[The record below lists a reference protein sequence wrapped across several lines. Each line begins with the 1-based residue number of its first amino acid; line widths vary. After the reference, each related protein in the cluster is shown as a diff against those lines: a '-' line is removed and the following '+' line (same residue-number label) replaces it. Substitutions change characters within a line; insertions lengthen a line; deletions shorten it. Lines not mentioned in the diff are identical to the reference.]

1 MASQG
6 LRSLAGRTS
15 TARQPLLQRSPP
27 STLALLSGVRSQS
40 TTSRPIIEAMDR
52 VLRLNKFQPASASA
66 AVKID
71 PMWRPAKKVPP
82 KTGLPTCNLH
92 FEAFSNHRIDFYI
105 NFVRKVAEVMKVPC
119 SNVVGLPT
127 HTHKWTVLKSPFVHK
142 GAQENFSRLRIKRLL
157 QIKDTHPDT
166 LKAFLSYIED
176 NLPAGVGMRIHR
188 FEYMTLNDALTEA
201 ERVKP
206 SKVEP
211 LSSRHVKAIADA
223 VIEHMKSHPA
233 DNIDK
238 VARDAI
244 KKIRPDAMPPPLMPR
259 NWNPSILKKKTGE
272 GA

>member
-6 LRSLAGRTS
+6 SRLLTGRASSAGR
-15 TARQPLLQRSPP
+15 QLLQKPQS
-27 STLALLSGVRSQS
+27 SSMVFLSGVRAQS
-40 TTSRPIIEAMDR
+40 TTSRPIMEAMDR
-52 VLRLNKFQPASASA
+52 VLRLNKFQPAKTSA

-82 KTGLPTCNLH
+82 TMGLTTCNLH

-127 HTHKWTVLKSPFVHK
+127 HTHVWTVLKSPFVHK

-166 LKAFLSYIED
+166 LKVFLNYIED

-188 FEYMTLNDALTEA
+188 FEYATLNDALTEA

-206 SKVEP
+206 PKGEP
-211 LSSRHVKAIADA
+211 LSSHHVKAIADA
-223 VIEHMKSHPA
+223 VIDHMKSHPT
-233 DNIDK
+233 DSIDK
-238 VARDAI
+238 VAREAI

-259 NWNPSILKKKTGE
+259 GWNPSTQKKE
-272 GA
+272 Q